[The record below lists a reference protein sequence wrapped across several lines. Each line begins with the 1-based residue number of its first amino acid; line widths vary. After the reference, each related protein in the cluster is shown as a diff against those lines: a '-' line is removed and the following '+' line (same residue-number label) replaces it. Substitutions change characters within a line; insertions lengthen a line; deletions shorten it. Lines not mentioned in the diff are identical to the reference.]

1 MNSAVKVKI
10 NKMELNEQVC
20 NLRGA
25 ALESKVAKIV
35 KEEYFYPA
43 VYGMIDDF
51 ENHPV
56 TREIEGGIDS
66 ENLSNTLRGKF
77 KNDNG
82 KNLFSFIGFLAGTNP
97 IAEIR
102 QFFDPKHKDGP
113 KCKLES
119 TNKKR
124 LLFNF
129 KITPPDIESIYKNSP
144 MPWAT
149 GMSWV
154 RRIEIGIPGLGRFLN
169 KIGAKN
175 SRSGGGVQIKHELRS
190 ARFSPVKYLSEIFN
204 RFLKNVQKS

>member
-1 MNSAVKVKI
+1 MNSPVKVKI

-25 ALESKVAKIV
+25 ALESKVSKIV

-43 VYGMIDDF
+43 VYEMIDEF
-51 ENHPV
+51 ESHSV

-66 ENLSNTLRGKF
+66 ENLSDTLHGKF
-77 KNDNG
+77 KNDSG
-82 KNLFSFIGFLAGTNP
+82 RNLFSFIGFLAGTNP
-97 IAEIR
+97 IAQIR
-102 QFFDPKHKDGP
+102 QFFDPKHKNGP
-113 KCKLES
+113 KCILES
-119 TNKKR
+119 TEKKR

-129 KITPPDIESIYKNSP
+129 KISPPDIEAIYKNSP
-144 MPWAT
+144 IPWAS

-175 SRSGGGVQIKHELRS
+175 SLSGGGIQIKHELRS
-190 ARFSPVKYLSEIFN
+190 AKFSPVEYLSGIFN
-204 RFLKNVQKS
+204 RFLKNISKK